1 MKDFR
6 EVCYP
11 MQCQPSSPELSS
23 VGSATACA
31 QCTLFI
37 RYPLPL
43 LVACGLIE
51 NAPEEWWVCPF
62 LICFLI
68 WVSRP
73 PIWTFRKVKRSFLS
87 WLLHAVLVIVFPH
100 PSWCFTV
107 TTSLLFSLEKPSWR
121 NHSLYCQG
129 FAGCK
134 KDKGLSGDG
143 RNKLKRLDQWRSNNM
158 QASHTAELRRCC
170 SRQNRR
176 LRGLE
181 LPEIR
186 LSKFSCYIP

>member
-11 MQCQPSSPELSS
+11 MQCQPSSPQLSS

-37 RYPLPL
+37 KYPLPL

-107 TTSLLFSLEKPSWR
+107 TTSLLFSLEKPSVPCIVKA
-121 NHSLYCQG
+121 SLGAKKTRG
-129 FAGCK
+129 FLVMAEINWKGWISEDQITCK
-134 KDKGLSGDG
+134 LHIQQNLEDAAVDKTG
-143 RNKLKRLDQWRSNNM
+143 
-158 QASHTAELRRCC
+158 
-170 SRQNRR
+170 
-176 LRGLE
+176 GLE
-181 LPEIR
+181 V
-186 LSKFSCYIP
+186 